1 MRYFLWL
8 DGKQEGPYEPAKIRE
23 MIDNSQITNTTLAH
37 PEEDTGNWNP
47 IRNYPQIFEKP
58 PENVLPWPVLPKPTV
73 PAVAP
78 VVKNNQT
85 LILITAVGMMFIGG
99 MTFMD
104 QMSSHDETVLQQ
116 IASRIGMLGGVCI
129 FGFGL
134 VTLAVCTKHD

>member
-1 MRYFLWL
+1 
-8 DGKQEGPYEPAKIRE
+8 